1 MAENIVNGE
10 AAAGNAG
17 RDRVNALVTNLM
29 ALLRSED
36 LRIASAYL
44 YGSHASGTAGP
55 DSDID
60 VAIVSPDLAG
70 DRLQDWIRL
79 TFLATSIDP
88 RFEVVGFRP
97 DQFRDEHPLA
107 WEIKTRGIQ
116 LQ

>member
-1 MAENIVNGE
+1 MNVSEVVMDQVSDLI
-10 AAAGNAG
+10 
-17 RDRVNALVTNLM
+17 

-60 VAIVSPDLAG
+60 LPVVSPDLTG
-70 DRLQDWIRL
+70 DRLRDWIRL

-97 DQFRDEHPLA
+97 EQFRDEHPLV
-107 WEIKTRGIQ
+107 WEIKTRGVQ